1 MTVFLVRIDMDN
13 RTRRINTLLILE
25 RSLTS
30 QIHNL
35 INDISENEVPD
46 DYLNQASNYMIRMIK
61 KDFDDV
67 KELGKLDSK

>member
-1 MTVFLVRIDMDN
+1 MDN

>member
-1 MTVFLVRIDMDN
+1 MDN

-67 KELGKLDSK
+67 KEFGKLDSK

>member
-1 MTVFLVRIDMDN
+1 M
-13 RTRRINTLLILE
+13 LE